1 MNAGDS
7 RGETGFWTSKTGI
20 ALCVF
25 VAALALFLI
34 IDHRAHALQWLPYAL
49 LLACPLLHLFMHGGH
64 GGHSG
69 HGGHAGHADGAESR
83 PAARAP
89 EDRGQGGAQGS

>member
-20 ALCVF
+20 ALCVL
-25 VAALALFLI
+25 VALGALFLI

-64 GGHSG
+64 GGHAG
-69 HGGHAGHADGAESR
+69 RAGHADGAESR

>member
-20 ALCVF
+20 ALCVL
-25 VAALALFLI
+25 VALGALFLI

-64 GGHSG
+64 GGH
-69 HGGHAGHADGAESR
+69 AGHADGAESR

>member
-64 GGHSG
+64 GGHAG
-69 HGGHAGHADGAESR
+69 RAGHADGAESR

>member
-1 MNAGDS
+1 MDES
-7 RGETGFWTSKTGI
+7 RGGAGFWTSKTGI

-25 VAALALFLI
+25 VAIAALFLI
-34 IDHRAHALQWLPYAL
+34 LEHRAHALQWLPYAL

-64 GGHSG
+64 GGH
-69 HGGHAGHADGAESR
+69 GGHARHADGAESR
-83 PAARAP
+83 PAPRAP